1 MHLAS
6 GAEHASVPVAVVV
19 VDVVA
24 DTATVVVPAV
34 VAPRAGKTRAP
45 RQTRPRPLTRAIVV
59 VVAVVGVVA
68 AAVPEEAGTSGDAGP
83 VAAAPQAV
91 TPGKDSLFREADA
104 RCRN

>member
-6 GAEHASVPVAVVV
+6 GAEHASVPVAIVVN
-19 VDVVA
+19 VVA
-24 DTATVVVPAV
+24 DTVTVAVSAV
-34 VAPRAGKTRAP
+34 VAPRAGKTRAT

-59 VVAVVGVVA
+59 VVGVVA